1 MIFNKHKIPI
11 TINNNSVLNYE
22 GEKKVL
28 YFVFLPIMWLLSL
41 WVLFKKKLFGKLKT
55 NTFWFDGLSVPCRKI
70 KEGAGSWKAL
80 DVIYNYDFGK
90 DESING
96 KVSDFWIRIINAQA
110 VRNRLR
116 LSKYLLREQIEKF
129 SRYKEVRV
137 LSIASGSAQGLIE
150 VMKKFKDKNI
160 IVRAT
165 LLDLDPTAIE
175 YSRRIAR
182 EMRVE
187 DQVTFL
193 NKSVSVLEK
202 EIRSFDPHIIEM
214 IGFLDYRPYHKA
226 IKLIQRVRN
235 LLLPGGVFLVSNTRY
250 NPEAF
255 FLKWV
260 IDWSMIYRSPKK
272 LAEIII
278 KAGFKSENCEMIYEP
293 FKIHGIAICR
303 KSA

>member
-1 MIFNKHKIPI
+1 MIFNKYKIPI

-22 GEKKVL
+22 GKEKVL
-28 YFVFLPIMWLLSL
+28 YFLFLPIMWLLSL
-41 WVLFKKKLFGKLKT
+41 WVLLKKKLFGKLKI

-70 KEGAGSWKAL
+70 KEGAGSWRAL
-80 DVIYNYDFGK
+80 DIIYNYDFGK
-90 DESING
+90 DKSING
-96 KVSDFWIRIINAQA
+96 KVSDFWIGIINAQA

-129 SRYKEVRV
+129 SRYKEVRI

-150 VMKKFKDKNI
+150 VIKKFKDKNI
-160 IVRAT
+160 IVRAA

-175 YSRRIAR
+175 YSRRTAK
-182 EMRVE
+182 EMSVE
-187 DQVTFL
+187 AQITFL
-193 NKSVSVLEK
+193 NKSVSVLEE

-272 LAEIII
+272 LSEIII